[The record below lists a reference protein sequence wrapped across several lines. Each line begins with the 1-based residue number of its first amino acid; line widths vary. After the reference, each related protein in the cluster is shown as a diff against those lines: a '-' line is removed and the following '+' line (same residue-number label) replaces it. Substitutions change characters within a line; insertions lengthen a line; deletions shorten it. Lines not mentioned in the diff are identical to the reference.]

1 MINIASGNNKNKL
14 DYYIEGTGIEIK
26 NNMIFIMHRKPNS
39 IIELNN
45 VNIKKV
51 DNDNNGTDNEED
63 IIQYTPMKVLGKKRN
78 PNKTQST
85 NVKTPK
91 LVTNSK
97 SNRKKKALLTDK

>member
-1 MINIASGNNKNKL
+1 MINIASGNNNNKV

-26 NNMIFIMHRKPNS
+26 NKMIVIIHRKPNS

-45 VNIKKV
+45 VNIKKE
-51 DNDNNGTDNEED
+51 DNDNNGTDNDDD
-63 IIQYTPMKVLGKKRN
+63 IKQYTPMKVLGKKRN